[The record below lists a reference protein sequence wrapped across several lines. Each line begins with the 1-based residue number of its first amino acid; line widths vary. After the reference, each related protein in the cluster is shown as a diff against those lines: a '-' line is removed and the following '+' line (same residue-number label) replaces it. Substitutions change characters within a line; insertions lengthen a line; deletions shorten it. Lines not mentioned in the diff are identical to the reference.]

1 MVTVVGLVG
10 RLLCYAL
17 TVTLPRDPG
26 EAKTTERER
35 QDETSSGSAGA
46 SRGAHEIDAD
56 TNNVVPRHRQL
67 GLRDGIAGL
76 RDLMD
81 RLLAPD
87 GCPWDR
93 EQTLDSLRPYLIEE
107 AYEVLEAMDEPEA
120 HRRELGDLLLQIVFQ
135 AALREREGAF
145 DLEGVIAA
153 IRDKMIRRHPHVFGS
168 EGEAPGAAPLDAAA
182 VSRQWAQIKL
192 AEREVEGAPGSKPG
206 PARPLAGVPRAL
218 PALQRAWRLQDK
230 AASVGFDWPSIDG
243 ASAKIREEWEELDR
257 AREAGD
263 PRHVQEEF
271 GDLLFVLVRY
281 GQKLGIAAE
290 DALRATCAKFED
302 RFAFVMERCHQ
313 EGIEPASAGLAA
325 LDRFWDEA
333 KARGIGRKV

>member
-1 MVTVVGLVG
+1 M
-10 RLLCYAL
+10 AL

-26 EAKTTERER
+26 EAKASADDPRSSTTVGEL
-35 QDETSSGSAGA
+35 
-46 SRGAHEIDAD
+46 
-56 TNNVVPRHRQL
+56 PRSPHHRQL
-67 GLRDGIAGL
+67 GLRDGLDGL

-135 AALREREGAF
+135 AAIREREGAF

-153 IRDKMIRRHPHVFGS
+153 IRDKMIRRHPHVFGPRD
-168 EGEAPGAAPLDAAA
+168 GAPLDADA
-182 VSRQWAQIKL
+182 VSRQWAQIKQ
-192 AEREVEGAPGSKPG
+192 AERDDQANKAG
-206 PARPLAGVPRAL
+206 PAQPLAGIPRAL

-257 AREAGD
+257 AREDGD
-263 PRHVQEEF
+263 PEHVREEF

-281 GQKLGIAAE
+281 GQKLGITAE
-290 DALRATCAKFED
+290 DALRSTCAKFEA
-302 RFAFVMERCHQ
+302 RFAHVMARCH
-313 EGIEPASAGLAA
+313 EAGIDPATAGLAV
-325 LDRFWDEA
+325 LDGFWDEA
-333 KARGIGRKV
+333 KARGIGRRRP